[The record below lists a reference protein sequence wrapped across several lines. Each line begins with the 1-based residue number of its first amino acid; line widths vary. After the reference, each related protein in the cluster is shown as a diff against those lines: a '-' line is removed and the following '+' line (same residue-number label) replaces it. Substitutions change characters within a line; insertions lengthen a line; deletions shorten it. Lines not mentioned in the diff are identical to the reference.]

1 MKISTFDN
9 EFFIL
14 NGLPY
19 KINDHSYTFL
29 SERFDVIN
37 KYTGVSL
44 LTRGSHYLNVEVNT
58 AFYETIEDFGVAI
71 MTVFT
76 TREVV

>member
-1 MKISTFDN
+1 MKISRIDN
-9 EFFIL
+9 EFFLL

-19 KINDHSYTFL
+19 KTDDHSYTFL

-37 KYTGVSL
+37 KYTGKSL
-44 LTRGSHYLNVEVNT
+44 LTRGSHYLNVEVNEG
-58 AFYETIEDFGVAI
+58 FFETIEDFGVAI
-71 MTVFT
+71 MSVFT

>member
-1 MKISTFDN
+1 MKISTLDG

-29 SERFDVIN
+29 SERFDIVN
-37 KYTGVSL
+37 KYTGISL
-44 LTRGSHYLNVEVNT
+44 LTRGSHYSNVEVNT
-58 AFYETIEDFGVAI
+58 IFYNTIEDFGLAI
-71 MTVFT
+71 IPVFT
-76 TREVV
+76 TRKVV